1 MQPYICS
8 RGSQPL
14 LPPGTFLT
22 CSSDDTIRVW
32 NLESNQNFDGYVYK
46 RNIFS
51 HDLLKILY
59 TDPEMKY
66 LCEVESAASTTET
79 GESGYDGKN
88 GVRCLKI
95 SPDGIHLASGDRS
108 GNINVKDL
116 STQVDVCKIEAHDS
130 EVLCL
135 EYSDPQTCG
144 GNFLLCSA
152 SRDRLI
158 HLFDADQQ
166 YTFVQTLDDH
176 NSAITAIKF
185 VPDASAQSL
194 QLLSCGADKSIIFRR
209 MSTEQKGASFVR
221 EHHVVGKTTLYDME
235 LDHEKTSVLTA
246 CQDRQI
252 RVYAVDSGKLVS
264 TVKGTLSE
272 EGTLIKIAMDP
283 SGQYFATS
291 STDKSL
297 SIFDYQTGECVATAS
312 GHSELITGLK
322 FSVNGRTLISVSGDG
337 CIFVWKLPIE
347 VANAISSSLGLP
359 PVPPEKPAFISAL
372 RSQPDSDLREHASR
386 PTTLPV
392 IPKIQLDSNG
402 FIRTLSDSKSL
413 RRSEIFIAGHRVSK
427 DRSCDPDMDSFISTS
442 RDTKNDEDSTSS
454 KTVSVRS
461 DEETPSG
468 SDIVY
473 YPQDDDSLQRNSFE
487 IRTDGLS
494 YQQQGSSTPSSSRNL
509 KNSVS
514 VPNFNDLHSD
524 DEEKEESERSGHTFR
539 TDVSHRIRNPL
550 YASNENVARRSL
562 HNNFESCSEQDE
574 GERDVNRSSLS
585 SRFMRRGGRAT
596 TPSRDTMNLSRST
609 SVSSLSG
616 NKRREE
622 LSKAVGEARR
632 RLESVSKCRRPA

>member
-1 MQPYICS
+1 
-8 RGSQPL
+8 
-14 LPPGTFLT
+14 
-22 CSSDDTIRVW
+22 
-32 NLESNQNFDGYVYK
+32 LENNQNFDGYVYK

-51 HDLLKILY
+51 HDLLKIMY

-66 LCEVESAASTTET
+66 LCEQEPASSTSDNN

-88 GVRCLKI
+88 GVRCLKV

-116 STQVDVCKIEAHDS
+116 SSQIDVCKIEAHDS

-144 GNFLLCSA
+144 GNYLLCSA

-158 HLFDADQQ
+158 HLFDVEQQ
-166 YTFVQTLDDH
+166 YSFVQTLDDH

-185 VPDASAQSL
+185 VPDADSL

-209 MSTEQKGASFVR
+209 MSTDKKGASFTR

-235 LDHEKTSVLTA
+235 LDHDQTSILTA

-252 RVYAVDSGKLVS
+252 RVYSVDSAKLTS
-264 TVKGTLSE
+264 TMKGTLSE

-291 STDKSL
+291 STDKLL

-322 FSVNGRTLISVSGDG
+322 FSVNGRTLTSVSGDG

-347 VANAISSSLGLP
+347 VANAISSKLGLP
-359 PVPPEKPAFISAL
+359 PVPPEKPAFFSAL
-372 RSQPDSDLREHASR
+372 RSQADLGPDLPIHR
-386 PTTLPV
+386 PSTLPI
-392 IPKIQLDSNG
+392 IPKIKLDTDEY
-402 FIRTLSDSKSL
+402 IRKLSDNNSL
-413 RRSEIFIAGHRVSK
+413 KRTELFITNNRFPKERLAAHETETLPSP
-427 DRSCDPDMDSFISTS
+427 C
-442 RDTKNDEDSTSS
+442 RDGKNDEDSGSS
-454 KTVSVRS
+454 KTLSVRS

-468 SDIVY
+468 SDIVYY

-494 YQQQGSSTPSSSRNL
+494 YQGSGTPTSSHNL
-509 KNSVS
+509 KNSLSVS
-514 VPNFNDLHSD
+514 NFNDSPSD
-524 DEEKEESERSGHTFR
+524 EEEKEDSEMSAPAFR
-539 TDVSHRIRNPL
+539 MDTSHRRRNPL
-550 YASNENVARRSL
+550 YASNENVSAMRRAL
-562 HNNFESCSEQDE
+562 HSNFAAESCSEQDE
-574 GERDVNRSSLS
+574 GERDLNRTSLS
-585 SRFMRRGGRAT
+585 SRFALSRGAAGRAT
-596 TPSRDTMNLSRST
+596 TPSRDTMTLSRST

-622 LSKAVGEARR
+622 LSKAMGEARR
-632 RLESVSKCRRPA
+632 RLESVSALTVLHDHLSITISCSTGRMEQRPEQQ

>member
-1 MQPYICS
+1 M
-8 RGSQPL
+8 
-14 LPPGTFLT
+14 
-22 CSSDDTIRVW
+22 
-32 NLESNQNFDGYVYK
+32 ESNQNFDGYVYK

-66 LCEVESAASTTET
+66 LCEVESAASTNEN

-144 GNFLLCSA
+144 GNYLLCSA

-158 HLFDADQQ
+158 HLFDVDQQ
-166 YTFVQTLDDH
+166 YSFVQTLDDH

-185 VPDASAQSL
+185 VPDTSAQSL

-209 MSTEQKGASFVR
+209 MSTEQKGAPFVR

-252 RVYAVDSGKLVS
+252 RVYSVDSGKLMS
-264 TVKGTLSE
+264 TMKGTLSE
-272 EGTLIKIAMDP
+272 EGTLIKIAIDP

-297 SIFDYQTGECVATAS
+297 SIFDYQSGECVATS
-312 GHSELITGLK
+312 CGHSELITGLK

-337 CIFVWKLPIE
+337 CIFVWKLPID
-347 VANAISSSLGLP
+347 VANAISSKLGLP
-359 PVPPEKPAFISAL
+359 PVPPEKPAFITAL
-372 RSQPDSDLREHASR
+372 RSQPDLSTDLREPHSAR
-386 PTTLPV
+386 PSTLPL
-392 IPKIQLDSNG
+392 IPKIRLDTNG
-402 FIRTLSDSKSL
+402 HIQTLTDGNGMK
-413 RRSEIFIAGHRVSK
+413 RSELFIATHRVAK
-427 DRSCDPDMDSFISTS
+427 ERNGDHDMDSFVSTT
-442 RDTKNDEDSTSS
+442 RDPKNDEDSASS

-473 YPQDDDSLQRNSFE
+473 YPQEDDSLQRNSFE

-494 YQQQGSSTPSSSRNL
+494 YQGTSTPSSTRNL

-524 DEEKEESERSGHTFR
+524 EEEKDESERSGSTFR
-539 TDVSHRIRNPL
+539 MEVSHRTRNPL
-550 YASNENVARRSL
+550 YASNENVSAVRRSL
-562 HNNFESCSEQDE
+562 HNNFAESCSEQDE
-574 GERDVNRSSLS
+574 GERDANRSSLS
-585 SRFMRRGGRAT
+585 SRFMSRGTGGRAT
-596 TPSRDTMNLSRST
+596 TPSRDMHLSRST

-632 RLESVSKCRRPA
+632 RLESVSKCLRPA